1 MKYCYFDGLA
11 ISRITLG
18 TVQLSME
25 YGISNKTKSTF
36 HTTHEVLMAAK
47 ELGITSFDTSSQYG
61 DIERVLGNFFKD
73 KSITNPTLISKI
85 PLIQLTKKPNFDE
98 VHQRVKKYI
107 EKSMRDLNLKK
118 IPICLIHNPQDMDS
132 YDGMIVRSLEILK
145 QGGHIGQ
152 IGCSVYT
159 IDDVRKFLSIDKF
172 QAIEI
177 PVNLFNTKIITE
189 KMLSQLGQ
197 KNIIVLARSIFLQG
211 LFFLDPDNL
220 PPKVEKAKKYLIELN
235 KISNDY
241 SISIPQLALSFVN
254 NQKHISSIVIGV
266 ENRQQLYEN
275 MKWFN
280 SKLPEKLERL
290 ILEKFS
296 NVPESVNNPLNWI

>member
-1 MKYCYFDGLA
+1 MKYCYFDGLS

-18 TVQLSME
+18 TVQLSIE
-25 YGISNKTKSTF
+25 YGISNKTKPTF
-36 HTTHEVLMAAK
+36 QTTHEVLEAAQ
-47 ELGITSFDTSSQYG
+47 ELGITSFDTSPQYG
-61 DIERVLGNFFKD
+61 DIERILGNFFRD
-73 KSITNPTLISKI
+73 QSITDPILISKI
-85 PLIQLTKKPNFDE
+85 PLIQFTQKPNFDE
-98 VHQRVKKYI
+98 VYQKVKKYV
-107 EKSMRDLNLKK
+107 EKSMSDLNLKK

-132 YDGMIVRSLEILK
+132 YEGMVVKSLEILK
-145 QGGHIGQ
+145 QNGRIGQ

-159 IDDVRKFLSIDKF
+159 IDEVRKFLTIGKF
-172 QAIEI
+172 QVIEI

-189 KMLSQLGQ
+189 RILSQLGQ

-220 PPKVEKAKKYLIELN
+220 PPKVKNAKRYLIELN
-235 KISNDY
+235 KISKDY

-275 MKWFN
+275 MKWLN
-280 SKLPEKLERL
+280 SELPEKLESL

-296 NVPESVNNPLNWI
+296 NVPESINNPLNWI